1 MTPDQATTVT
11 PQKPRLLI
19 IEDEAI
25 TAMDLREKLALM
37 GYDVIGVSDNGQ
49 DAKAKMGEHGA
60 DLALVDI
67 RLTGGEDGIEL
78 AQYIREHHQSAVVF
92 LTAHS
97 DDQTVKR
104 ALTVSPAGFLTKP
117 FQPRALRNTI
127 EVALELQKRQN
138 AQEKTVQHLRDR
150 EQQLLTV
157 NDALTRLASQDPLTG
172 IPNRRAFD
180 SALDREWRRLSRE
193 QKPLAIVMI
202 DIDDFKAYNDLY
214 GHPAG
219 DTVLQKVA
227 QAIMAC
233 CQRPGDIACRLGGE
247 EFSLILPDTGRDEAI
262 QIADHVLTAVRG
274 LRLAHEGSSVADHVT
289 LSAGVAVGIPASGC
303 SPDALT
309 EAADAALYR
318 AKRKGRNGL
327 ST

>member
-1 MTPDQATTVT
+1 MTTAQAPMMPGAKARVF
-11 PQKPRLLI
+11 I
-19 IEDEAI
+19 VEDEAI
-25 TAMDLREKLALM
+25 TALDLKEKLVLM
-37 GYDVIGVSDNGQ
+37 GYEVIGVADNGYE
-49 DAKAKMGEHGA
+49 AKTRIREQGA

-78 AQYIREHHQSAVVF
+78 ARYIREHYQSAVVF

-97 DDQTVKR
+97 DDQTVRR
-104 ALTVSPAGFLTKP
+104 ALSVSPSGFLTKP

-127 EVALELQKRQN
+127 EVALELQKREN
-138 AQEKTVQHLRDR
+138 AQEKDLQHLRDR
-150 EQQLLTV
+150 EQHLLTV
-157 NDALTRLASQDPLTG
+157 NAALTRLASQDALTG

-193 QKPLAIVMI
+193 QKSLALVMI

-219 DTVLQKVA
+219 DKVLRA
-227 QAIMAC
+227 IAHAIMAC

-247 EFSLILPDTGRDEAI
+247 EFALILPDTGRDEAI
-262 QIADHVLTAVRG
+262 HMAEQVLASVHALG
-274 LRLAHEGSSVADHVT
+274 LVHAGSSVADHVT
-289 LSAGVAVGIPASGC
+289 LSAGVAVGIPVTNH
-303 SPDALT
+303 SPEWLT
-309 EAADAALYR
+309 DAADAALYR
-318 AKRKGRNGL
+318 AKRKGRNGV